1 MFDYDNRSKKTVK
14 MLRIP
19 QIKVDRRSFVRL
31 TFLNLQILHFLSK
44 EFCQSRLRDPSKV
57 SLASRGFIDWH

>member
-1 MFDYDNRSKKTVK
+1 MFDYDNMSKK
-14 MLRIP
+14 
-19 QIKVDRRSFVRL
+19 

-57 SLASRGFIDWH
+57 SLDSLRFIEFSNYKKKNGINILCF